1 MALMERKKRMEENR
15 EHCGPVRLTLK
26 DGTLTALLTGEID
39 HHTARE
45 MRETIDDTAVRVHP
59 ARMVLDFSGVQ
70 FMDSSGVGLIMGR
83 CKLLA
88 SWQGRVI
95 VQNIPPKLERIVS
108 LAGLNTLCDVIKE
121 GKLYEIDQ

>member
-1 MALMERKKRMEENR
+1 MEQNQER
-15 EHCGPVRLTLK
+15 CGPVRLQLK

-45 MRETIDDTAVRVHP
+45 MREAIDDTAVRVRP
-59 ARMVLDFSGVQ
+59 ARLVMDFSGVQ

-83 CKLLA
+83 CKLFA
-88 SWQGRVI
+88 SWKGRVI

-108 LAGLNTLCDVIKE
+108 LAGLNTLCDVVKE
-121 GKLYEIDQ
+121 AKIYESDE